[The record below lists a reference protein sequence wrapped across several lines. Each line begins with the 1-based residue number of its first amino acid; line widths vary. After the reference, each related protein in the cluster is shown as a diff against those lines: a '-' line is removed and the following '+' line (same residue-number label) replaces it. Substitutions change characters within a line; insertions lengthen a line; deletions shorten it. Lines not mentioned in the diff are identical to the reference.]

1 MRLSPEIRANPLF
14 SPLLQM
20 YIRVSGR
27 EEVIAVPRVKG
38 ELAGI
43 PITWIPVVEVV
54 VRVSNVFERIVL
66 RGLRDEEV
74 ALLCRFC
81 FRKP

>member
-54 VRVSNVFERIVL
+54 VRVSNV
-66 RGLRDEEV
+66 
-74 ALLCRFC
+74 LLNSWRAISKASVECL
-81 FRKP
+81 